1 MSDNNI
7 RILSEP
13 ISYQELLPIQGL
25 KITGIYKI
33 ENIINHKVYIGQS
46 KNVINRLKRHVR
58 DEGNPHLRKSFEI
71 YGIDKFSFEV
81 LKVTQDLDYW
91 EIFLIQIYHATDN
104 RYGYNIAIGGQNG
117 SQGEKWYQRLLETM
131 NSPEYKEKLKKI
143 MNSPEYRE
151 SLSNAQQKRWK
162 SENERKR
169 YSDICSNQWNDPEIR
184 KKRTEKLI
192 GHKTKEETKR
202 KIGQTNSKII
212 LSKHLHW
219 YTNGIESKQLSECPQ
234 GWKPGRI
241 TNSKGRKLPPRTDE
255 YKKRMSESF
264 TGKVWWND
272 GKIQIQ
278 SKTQPK
284 GFVRGKLPNQKK
296 KHWYNNGKQ
305 NIRCEVCPKG
315 YVSGKL
321 LSKESKN
328 HIQNKGYHFYN
339 NGKVQTI
346 AKGCPVG
353 FVLGGLPRK
362 PFTKEHRQKLSESHK
377 KNKT

>member
-1 MSDNNI
+1 M
-7 RILSEP
+7 
-13 ISYQELLPIQGL
+13 
-25 KITGIYKI
+25 
-33 ENIINHKVYIGQS
+33 
-46 KNVINRLKRHVR
+46 
-58 DEGNPHLRKSFEI
+58 
-71 YGIDKFSFEV
+71 
-81 LKVTQDLDYW
+81 
-91 EIFLIQIYHATDN
+91 
-104 RYGYNIAIGGQNG
+104 
-117 SQGEKWYQRLLETM
+117 
-131 NSPEYKEKLKKI
+131 
-143 MNSPEYRE
+143 
-151 SLSNAQQKRWK
+151 
-162 SENERKR
+162 
-169 YSDICSNQWNDPEIR
+169 
-184 KKRTEKLI
+184 
-192 GHKTKEETKR
+192 
-202 KIGQTNSKII
+202 

-278 SKTQPK
+278 SKTQPR

-321 LSKESKN
+321 LSEESKN
-328 HIQNKGYHFYN
+328 NMQHKGYHFYN

-346 AKGCPVG
+346 AKECPAG
-353 FVLGGLPRK
+353 FVPGGLPRK